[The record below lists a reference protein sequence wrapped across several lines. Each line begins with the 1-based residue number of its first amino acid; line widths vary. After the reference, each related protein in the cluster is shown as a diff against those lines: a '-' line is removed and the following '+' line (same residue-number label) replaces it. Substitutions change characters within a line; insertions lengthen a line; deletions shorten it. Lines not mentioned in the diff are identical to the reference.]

1 MDRVLFLDE
10 YHRLPNAQVGINYAH
25 EIITQYQVVGQVL
38 CDQEPVGV
46 LLTSQSE
53 VELGDP
59 NRCDGQLVCS
69 LEGYVAWMHNQP
81 LGPQVL
87 NVHNDFLTH

>member
-1 MDRVLFLDE
+1 MDE
-10 YHRLPNAQVGINYAH
+10 YHQLPNAQVGINCAH

-59 NRCDGQLVCS
+59 NCCDGQLVCS
-69 LEGYVAWMHNQP
+69 LEGYVAWVHDQP
-81 LGPQVL
+81 LEPQVL
-87 NVHNDFLTH
+87 NVHNDLLTR

>member
-1 MDRVLFLDE
+1 MDRVLSLDE
-10 YHRLPNAQVGINYAH
+10 YHQLPNAQVGINCTH

-38 CDQEPVGV
+38 CDQELVGV

-53 VELGDP
+53 VELGNP
-59 NRCDGQLVCS
+59 KRCDGQLVRS
-69 LEGYVAWMHNQP
+69 LEGYVAWMHDQP

-87 NVHNDFLTH
+87 NAHNDLLTR

>member
-1 MDRVLFLDE
+1 MNRVLSSNE
-10 YHRLPNAQVGINYAH
+10 YHRLPNAQVGINCAR
-25 EIITQYQVVGQVL
+25 EIITQYQVIGQVL

-46 LLTSQSE
+46 LLVSQSK

-59 NRCDGQLVCS
+59 KRRDGQLVHS
-69 LEGYVAWMHNQP
+69 LEGYVAWVHDQP

-87 NVHNDFLTH
+87 NLGHKF

>member
-1 MDRVLFLDE
+1 MNE
-10 YHRLPNAQVGINYAH
+10 YHRLPNAQVGINRAH
-25 EIITQYQVVGQVL
+25 KIVTQYQVIGQVL

-46 LLTSQSE
+46 LLASQSK

-59 NRCDGQLVCS
+59 KCRDGQLVCS
-69 LEGYVAWMHNQP
+69 LEGYITRVHNQP

-87 NVHNDFLTH
+87 NAHNDLFAH